1 MLSKI
6 NRVKREKDFEIIFK
20 KGKSF
25 KNELFILRFIKNNL
39 SQNRFAFIVSQKIS
53 KKANVRNKVRRRL
66 TEIIKSNIEKIKTG
80 MDLVIITLPG
90 IDKREF
96 SEIKEKL
103 SSSLIKAKLVKEG

>member
-1 MLSKI
+1 MLPKI
-6 NRVKREKDFEIIFK
+6 NRIKKKKDFEIIFK

-39 SQNRFAFIVSQKIS
+39 SQNRFGFIVSQKVS

-80 MDLVIITLPG
+80 MDLVLITLPG
-90 IDKREF
+90 IEKREF

>member
-1 MLSKI
+1 MLPKI